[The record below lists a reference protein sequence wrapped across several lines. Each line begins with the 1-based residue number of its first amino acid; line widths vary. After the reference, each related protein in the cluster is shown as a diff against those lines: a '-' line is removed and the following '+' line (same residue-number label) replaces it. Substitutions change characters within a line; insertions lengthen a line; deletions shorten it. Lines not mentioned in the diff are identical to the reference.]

1 MEFLLKCF
9 DDVDDLVATLGHTLR
24 QQLRPVLA
32 TVLLCVLF
40 ACAVAAFLLLAP
52 NDLLA
57 AP

>member
-1 MEFLLKCF
+1 MEFPRKCL
-9 DDVDDLVATLGHTLR
+9 DDVDDLVATLG
-24 QQLRPVLA
+24 QQFRPVLA

>member
-1 MEFLLKCF
+1 MEFLLKCL
-9 DDVDDLVATLGHTLR
+9 DDVDDLVATLG
-24 QQLRPVLA
+24 QQFRPVLA

-52 NDLLA
+52 NNLLA

>member
-1 MEFLLKCF
+1 MEFLLKCL
-9 DDVDDLVATLGHTLR
+9 DDVDDLVATLGR
-24 QQLRPVLA
+24 QFRPVPS